1 MAKKIPKIPKPRA
14 RTKTSLEDKLYMLSS
29 IFSPRSLKG
38 NPASWGSRAWMA
50 DQADTATRA
59 ASRFGRAG
67 RLGLGSLRFMGLTNP
82 WFAIPAALTGVAKY
96 GVGKAF
102 DPYRDE
108 TGRIGTEGSARLTQE
123 RIAREARYAANTAKR
138 EGTWLGKL
146 DQRMLEGLRSAG
158 MSEGGIARLL

>member
-1 MAKKIPKIPKPRA
+1 MAKKIPKVRSKGPVKFFSPG
-14 RTKTSLEDKLYMLSS
+14 SGLSWEDKLYMLAGGL
-29 IFSPRSLKG
+29 SPFGIGRKV
-38 NPASWGSRAWMA
+38 
-50 DQADTATRA
+50 DATKL
-59 ASRFGRAG
+59 GRAG

-82 WFAIPAALTGVAKY
+82 WFAIPAALTGAAKY
-96 GVGKAF
+96 AVGKAF

>member
-14 RTKTSLEDKLYMLSS
+14 KTKTSLEDKLYILSS
-29 IFSPRSLKG
+29 IFSPRSLRG

-96 GVGKAF
+96 SVGKAF

-108 TGRIGTEGSARLTQE
+108 TGKIGAEGHERLLQE
-123 RIAREARYAANTAKR
+123 RLAREERTRANAAARGEKAWF
-138 EGTWLGKL
+138 E
-146 DQRMLEGLRSAG
+146 DPDFRMWGN
-158 MSEGGIARLL
+158 EGGIARLV